1 MDNEN
6 QSTVESTENE
16 PTLRDIFDLI
26 KSQSSQSSDQHDE
39 EPEKWYE
46 TPLAVGVIGLSC
58 TAVLCTLIDNG
69 VNAKEIAGFAND
81 IVSSHLKGQ

>member
-26 KSQSSQSSDQHDE
+26 QIQSAQPSDQHDE
-39 EPEKWYE
+39 EPDKWYE
-46 TPLAVGVIGLSC
+46 GPLAVGVIGLSC

-69 VNAKEIAGFAND
+69 VNAKAIADFAND
-81 IVSSHLKGQ
+81 IISSHLKG